1 MFVTR
6 FAPSPTGPLHLGH
19 AYSAILAHD
28 MARAN
33 GGRFLLRMED
43 TDLDRCRPEWDALI
57 QEDLAWLGL
66 TWDGPIHRQSQHIDR
81 YNTRL
86 EALADTGLLYPCSC
100 TRSDIRAALAAP
112 QEGVAFAVYPG
123 TCRHR
128 SMASRQPGDALRLN
142 LAAALQTDF
151 FKEIGPEPS
160 KAPRRN
166 FRKFRPPAPG
176 FRDTGPA
183 HAGFHPIDRA
193 QAIARIGDVVLS
205 RKGEDIVAY
214 FLASAFDDADQGI
227 THVIRG
233 EDLFDFT
240 PVQVIL
246 QRLFG
251 LPTPV
256 YHHHRLI
263 RDDQGKRL
271 AKRDDARALSK
282 YRAEGA
288 TPADI
293 RRLIG
298 LPNPER
304 PRPSHRFHAPR
315 QAVHAWTGAMIST
328 SSPSRTAV

>member
-1 MFVTR
+1 MAFVTR

-28 MARAN
+28 MARA
-33 GGRFLLRMED
+33 GSGKFLLRMED
-43 TDLDRCRPEWDALI
+43 TDLERSKAEWDALI
-57 QEDLAWLGL
+57 QSDLHWLGL
-66 TWDGPIHRQSQHIDR
+66 TWDGPIHRQAQHIAS
-81 YNTRL
+81 YNSRL
-86 EALADTGLLYPCSC
+86 EVLEGKGLLYPCSC

-112 QEGVAFAVYPG
+112 QEGVAFNVYPG

-128 SMASRQPGDALRLN
+128 GMKTRKPDDALRLN
-142 LAAALQTDF
+142 LVAALEHLAASDLSFT
-151 FKEIGPEPS
+151 EIGPI
-160 KAPRRN
+160 
-166 FRKFRPPAPG
+166 
-176 FRDTGPA
+176 
-183 HAGFHPIDRA
+183 HAGRHRVDSADA
-193 QAIARIGDVVLS
+193 QARIGDVVLS

-214 FLASAFDDADQGI
+214 FLASAFDDADQGL

-233 EDLFDFT
+233 EDLFEFT

-246 QRLFG
+246 QKLFG
-251 LPTPV
+251 LPTPI

-293 RRLIG
+293 RRMVG
-298 LPNPER
+298 L
-304 PRPSHRFHAPR
+304 
-315 QAVHAWTGAMIST
+315 
-328 SSPSRTAV
+328 